1 MTLREQPQS
10 LTRLSPDART
20 NAKNEAGK
28 IYAVR
33 LRSMVFVQA
42 LILAAVWASTAYP
55 IDHYSVISAVT
66 ILLALGITL
75 KVLAISAHQS
85 IWSQSSNRWYSM
97 VAVSTLMAAG
107 SLGFLLANAIAN
119 YGFGNWNSTMIM
131 IWNTVAVASCIVNLA
146 PNTRIFRLQVSLL
159 LMPALAFSLIL
170 HSSIALH
177 YAVANV
183 ALFLFSILQGK
194 QVNNDFWE
202 QLASRFLEEQRAKE
216 IDTVRRTA
224 EQALTGAKR
233 ARAKAEEAAKARSEF
248 LANMSHE
255 IRTPMNAVMG
265 MTSLI
270 LDQNLPAET
279 IDCVNTIRSS
289 SDALLTIINDI
300 LDFSKIESGKLDLEE
315 EPFSLHDCVEEVL
328 ELLANRAAEKK
339 IELAAI
345 IAPAISERVIG
356 DITRTRQILL
366 NLVGNAV
373 KFTAHGEVVV
383 NAEIRAEAGKEWLHL
398 AVRDT
403 GIGISPDKI
412 DALFQSFSQ
421 VDASTTRRFGGTG
434 LGLAISKRLT
444 ELMGGSI
451 WVTSQPD
458 IGSIFQLEIPYRP
471 AVPQTMAPV
480 VVKGL
485 ADKRILVVDD
495 NETAQRIAISLLI
508 SWNCVARG
516 VSSAQRALHLMR
528 NERWDAVLI
537 DWHMPEENGA
547 QLAQAVKKEF
557 SSVAPPLIY
566 LSSGTASAREA
577 LGSAAG
583 LIAAIVPK
591 PVRRHQLQRALDQVF
606 NGASQNQ
613 AASSTKI
620 FDSDFAKRAPL
631 RILLAED
638 NPVNQ
643 KVAIRMLERLGYRLD
658 AVGNGLE
665 VLEALRRQTYDIVL
679 MDVQMPEMN
688 GLDATR
694 RIISGWGPNP
704 GMDRPWITALTA
716 GAMKENRDECIAAGV
731 DDFLTKPI
739 NVPDLEQALKR
750 CFDKLYPSINLFPP
764 PPNRHPEAA
773 PGLATRRNS
782 VTLQEH

>member
-10 LTRLSPDART
+10 LSRLSPDSRT
-20 NAKNEAGK
+20 HAKNEAGK
-28 IYAVR
+28 VFAIR
-33 LRSMVFVQA
+33 LRSTVFVQA
-42 LILAAVWASTAYP
+42 LILAAVWASTSYP
-55 IDHYSVISAVT
+55 IDHYNVLEGVSV
-66 ILLALGITL
+66 LLALGITL
-75 KVLAISAHQS
+75 NVLAISARKT
-85 IWSQSSNRWYSM
+85 IWNQSSNRWYGM
-97 VAVSTLMAAG
+97 VAVATLMTAG
-107 SLGFLLANAIAN
+107 SLGLLLAHSIAS
-119 YGFGNWNSTMIM
+119 YGFGNWNSTMVM

-146 PNTRIFRLQVSLL
+146 PNTRIFRLQVTLL
-159 LMPALAFSLIL
+159 LLPALAYSVSLDTA
-170 HSSIALH
+170 IAFH
-177 YAVANV
+177 YVIANV

-194 QVNNDFWE
+194 QVNTDFWG
-202 QLASRFLEEQRAKE
+202 QLASRFLEEQRASE
-216 IDTVRRTA
+216 IDSVRRTA
-224 EQALTGAKR
+224 EQALSGAKR

-315 EPFSLHDCVEEVL
+315 EPFSLQDCVEEVL

-339 IELAAI
+339 IELAATI
-345 IAPAISERVIG
+345 DPQISEKIIG

-373 KFTAHGEVVV
+373 KFTTHGEVVV
-383 NAEIRAEAGKEWLHL
+383 SAEIHRANGKELLNL
-398 AVRDT
+398 AVRDS
-403 GIGISPDKI
+403 GIGIPQDKI
-412 DALFQSFSQ
+412 ASLFQSFSQ

-444 ELMGGSI
+444 ELMGGRI

-458 IGSIFQLEIPYRP
+458 IGSIFQLEIPYRAANAP
-471 AVPQTMAPV
+471 ATAPV
-480 VVKGL
+480 VLKGL
-485 ADKRILVVDD
+485 VGKRVLVVDD
-495 NETAQRIAISLLI
+495 NEISQQIILSQLA
-508 SWNCVARG
+508 SWKCVARA
-516 VSSAQRALHLMR
+516 VPSAQRALHVMR
-528 NERWDAVLI
+528 NEPWDTVLI
-537 DWHMPEENGA
+537 DWYMPEQDGA
-547 QLAQAVKKEF
+547 QLALAIKREF
-557 SSVAPPLIY
+557 ASTAPPLVL
-566 LSSGTASAREA
+566 LSSGSASAKES
-577 LGSAAG
+577 LGAAAG
-583 LIAAIVPK
+583 LIAAVVPK
-591 PVRRHQLQRALDQVF
+591 PVRRRQLERALDQLF
-606 NGASQNQ
+606 NGVSEKQPVASH
-613 AASSTKI
+613 KI

-665 VLEALRRQTYDIVL
+665 VLDALRRQSYDIVL

-694 RIISGWGPNP
+694 RIISNWGI
-704 GMDRPWITALTA
+704 DRPWITALTA
-716 GAMKENRDECIAAGV
+716 GAMKENRDECIEAGV

-739 NVPDLEQALKR
+739 NVQELEAALKR
-750 CFDKLYPSINLFPP
+750 CFNGLSG
-764 PPNRHPEAA
+764 RHGAYSSVIQPE
-773 PGLATRRNS
+773 TIE
-782 VTLQEH
+782 V